1 MGLVQ
6 PIKDGKVVDT
16 SGSSLSDSS
25 KKVNSNSSLDKQ
37 AFLQLLVAQMKYQ
50 DPLEPTSNTEYI
62 AQLAT
67 FSQLEATQNLQS
79 SYEQSQASSLVGKPV
94 IMKTTSKSTGDT
106 YSTVGYVDAV
116 MMSNGQPYLYINGNY
131 YSLSDLDTVLDEEYF
146 KEYLKSIEDS
156 TSGTD
161 DKKTDDTKTDD
172 TKTDDTKTDDTK
184 TDDTKTGDKSK
195 EDSIA

>member
-1 MGLVQ
+1 MALVQ
-6 PIKDGKVVDT
+6 PIKDGKLVDT
-16 SGSSLSDSS
+16 SSSSLSDSS
-25 KKVNSNSSLDKQ
+25 KKTNSNSSLDKQ

-116 MMSNGQPYLYINGNY
+116 MMSNGKPYLYINSNY

-156 TSGTD
+156 TTG
-161 DKKTDDTKTDD
+161 TDDTKTDD
-172 TKTDDTKTDDTK
+172 TKTDDTKTDDK
-184 TDDTKTGDKSK
+184 SKDDTT
-195 EDSIA
+195 A